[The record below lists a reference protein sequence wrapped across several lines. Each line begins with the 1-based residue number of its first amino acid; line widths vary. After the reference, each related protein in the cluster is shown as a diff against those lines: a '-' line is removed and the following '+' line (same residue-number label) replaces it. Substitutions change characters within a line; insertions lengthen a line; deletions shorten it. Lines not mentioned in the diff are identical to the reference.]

1 MTTLW
6 SAPVVA
12 VVVFV
17 GALTMGYGARM
28 VQAGHEDSS
37 LCADRWGLRRFTSG
51 LQFKRAQ
58 VDCRSGNRSS
68 QAAALMAD
76 LGFTQVHDLDG
87 GIIAWHAAGAST
99 LK

>member
-37 LCADRWGLRRFTSG
+37 LCADRWAFVGSLAACGSSAPKLTTGLG
-51 LQFKRAQ
+51 I
-58 VDCRSGNRSS
+58 
-68 QAAALMAD
+68 AAAR
-76 LGFTQVHDLDG
+76 QRR
-87 GIIAWHAAGAST
+87 
-99 LK
+99 